1 MNRKIVLPL
10 LILLLLPSIPAYP
23 ISSTPGQSQ
32 EIFPAGPTMMDF
44 STTGSPFSPWA
55 LLRAVAC
62 ILLLL
67 GLAWLMSSNRKAV
80 SLRLVFSGLFFQ
92 FLLVV
97 AIIYLPPVQYLFEGM
112 GKLFLK
118 VIDFSNQG
126 ARFVFGSLADSTS
139 MGSIFAF
146 QVLPTILFFS
156 ALMSLFFYLG
166 VIQKVVGLLAWL
178 LSKTFRISG
187 QESLVVAGNIFLGQ
201 NEAPLMVRAYLEKMN
216 RSEIFLVMTA
226 GMATI
231 AGGVMAAYIGFLGG
245 TDPALRLY
253 FAKHLLA
260 ASVMAAPGAIVVAK
274 LMMPQ
279 TEEIQSS
286 FEISDEVKG
295 KNILDSIA
303 RGTEVGLRLAATVAA
318 MLLVF
323 VAFIWMLNFILLK
336 IGVWTGINDLIQSS
350 SLDGSGELSMQY
362 VLARIFQPLL
372 WLTGVNGH
380 DASLLGR
387 LLGEKL
393 IFTEF
398 IAYVDLAHLKDAGAF
413 AEQKSVVMAT
423 YILCGFANFASIGIQ
438 IGGIGSLA
446 PSQRINLSRLGP
458 KALVAGTI
466 TSMISATMVGM
477 II

>member
-1 MNRKIVLPL
+1 MNRKIVLTL
-10 LILLLLPSIPAYP
+10 FILLLIPCISAYAS
-23 ISSTPGQSQ
+23 SSTTGQSQ
-32 EIFPAGPTMMDF
+32 GIFPQVTQLVND
-44 STTGSPFSPWA
+44 SSPGHAFSPWT
-55 LLRAVAC
+55 LVRAFAC
-62 ILLLL
+62 IIVLL
-67 GLAWLMSSNRKAV
+67 GIAWLMSSNRKAI
-80 SLRLVFSGLFFQ
+80 SLRLLSFGLILQ

-97 AIIYLPPVQYLFEGM
+97 AIIYLPPVQFLFEWM

-118 VIDFSNQG
+118 IIDFSNQG

-166 VIQKVVGLLAWL
+166 IIQKVVGLLAWL

-187 QESLVVAGNIFLGQ
+187 QESLVVVGNIFLGQ
-201 NEAPLMVRAYLEKMN
+201 NEAPLMVKAYLEKMN
-216 RSEIFLVMTA
+216 RSELFLVMTA

-286 FEISDEVKG
+286 FAISDEVKG

-303 RGTEVGLRLAATVAA
+303 RGTETGLRLAATVAA

-323 VAFIWMLNFILLK
+323 VAFIWMLNFIFLK
-336 IGVWTGINDLIQSS
+336 IGAWTGLNDFIQSTAG
-350 SLDGSGELSMQY
+350 DGSHELSMQY
-362 VLARIFQPLL
+362 VLAKIFQPLL
-372 WLTGVNGH
+372 WLTGVNSH

-398 IAYVDLAHLKDAGAF
+398 IAYVDLAHLRDTGAF
-413 AEQKSVVMAT
+413 VDHKSVVMAT

-466 TSMISATMVGM
+466 TSLISATMVGM

>member
-1 MNRKIVLPL
+1 MKRKIALTL
-10 LILLLLPSIPAYP
+10 LILLLLPCISAYP
-23 ISSTPGQSQ
+23 SSSNPGQNQ
-32 EIFPAGPTMMDF
+32 KIFPAVSSIMTDSAPGT
-44 STTGSPFSPWA
+44 SFSPWTLA
-55 LLRAVAC
+55 RAFLC
-62 ILLLL
+62 IILLLA
-67 GLAWLMSSNRKAV
+67 LAWIMSSNRKV
-80 SLRLVFSGLFFQ
+80 IPLRLIFSGLFFQ
-92 FLLVV
+92 FLLVI
-97 AIIYLPPVQYLFEGM
+97 AIIYLPPVQFLFEGM

-118 VIDFSNQG
+118 IIDFSNQG
-126 ARFVFGSLADSTS
+126 ARFVFGSLADNTG

-166 VIQKVVGLLAWL
+166 IIQKVVGLLAWL

-187 QESLVVAGNIFLGQ
+187 QESLVVVGNIFLGQ
-201 NEAPLMVRAYLEKMN
+201 NEAPLMVKAYLEKMN

-303 RGTEVGLRLAATVAA
+303 RGTETGLRLAATVAA

-350 SLDGSGELSMQY
+350 SADGSQVLSMQY
-362 VLARIFQPLL
+362 ILAKIFQPLL

-398 IAYVDLAHLKDAGAF
+398 IAYVDLAHLRDAGAF
-413 AEQKSVVMAT
+413 VEHKSVVMAT

-446 PSQRINLSRLGP
+446 PSQRITLSRLGP

-466 TSMISATMVGM
+466 TSLISATMVGM